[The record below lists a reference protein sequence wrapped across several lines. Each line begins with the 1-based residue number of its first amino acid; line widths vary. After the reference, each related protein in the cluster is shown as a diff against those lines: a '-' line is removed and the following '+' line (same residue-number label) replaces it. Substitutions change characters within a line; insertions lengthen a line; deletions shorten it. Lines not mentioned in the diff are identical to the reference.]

1 MAIRVSSVS
10 FPPLRGGGPRTA
22 QATVV
27 FPRTVLRAG
36 AALTHYAVG
45 FSGSDHHVGKLQIAL
60 DPVVNADSVT
70 VNVTYGVRDWS
81 GNWDDD
87 YTGDI
92 EFAVIAELVSSTAPP
107 PRTDVVIADAEFNQA
122 TQYFQSFRHL
132 DAEHALPD
140 NSIRLIGGKNLGVRV
155 YVDYDV
161 AGTTSPIAALSGEMR
176 ITATSGATTTI
187 APLAAIMPRP
197 QAAIDRGNVGH
208 TLNFMIPGI
217 WCEGQLD
224 MQIEVFDVAQPSPRS
239 TPFARTLRFVDVT
252 PLQVHAIA
260 VHYTGQGLNLPAPSV
275 NDVAGALDFTERI
288 YPVGEVALAGYQ
300 TQDYGSDL
308 KPSDDGDDTP
318 GFDGILDMLLDLRG
332 GGDELFVALLP
343 QGGIDTEI
351 DTTGWSIAGIERSGV
366 GVSFI
371 GDGAAVAHEIAHAFG
386 RDHAPCDDDARCDDP
401 KSPDDG
407 YPHYGTYPSDSIGEF
422 GFDPI
427 ANKVFDPATTFDF
440 MGYSSI
446 DWVSPYSYTALMS
459 GLPPTSGG
467 PVGNATSHAML
478 RRRPDSQRQGMGL
491 LLRLTLAADGT
502 VRLEPSFTHEVRRVP
517 LQGCG
522 KWNVVQRNG
531 KNEVLQC
538 VTLRIRDDCES
549 CPRTRRV
556 RQLVSRSAGAETLVI
571 VHDGKDVLVEPFG
584 EPPNVDAQLHSEND
598 QLEVRW
604 TSAEAAGNDI
614 WVLVQGLDPRGVW
627 RGLAARTRQ
636 QRIVLPRAQLTK
648 RRYSKLRLLAV
659 RKLAT
664 VVVDLPYEPVAV
676 TAAAQI
682 IVRVVA
688 PGVLKAWVVGDDGA
702 EPAQLRW
709 SDEFGAE
716 IGRGHTLDLRHRHS
730 LNVIRVSAVRGQR
743 LIPSR
748 VITLEHTHGALRI
761 AFDGIAGTWRN
772 VPIAA
777 HPGKPIHQH

>member
-1 MAIRVSSVS
+1 MAIRTSSVS

-45 FSGSDHHVGKLQIAL
+45 FSGSDHHFGNLQIAL

-92 EFAVIAELVSSTAPP
+92 EFAVIAELVSATAPP
-107 PRTDVVIADAEFNQA
+107 PRTDVVIADAELNQA

-155 YVDYDV
+155 YVDYDA
-161 AGTTSPIAALSGEMR
+161 AGTTSPIASLSGEMR
-176 ITATSGATTTI
+176 ITTASGATTTLG
-187 APLAAIMPRP
+187 ALSAILPRP
-197 QAAIDRGNVGH
+197 QAAIDRGNVAH

-224 MQIEVFDVAQPSPRS
+224 MEIEVFDAAQPSQRS
-239 TPFARTLRFVDVT
+239 APFARTLRFVDVT
-252 PLQVHAIA
+252 PLQVHAVAI
-260 VHYTGQGLNLPAPSV
+260 HYTGQGLDLPAPSV
-275 NDVAGALDFTERI
+275 ADVVAAFDFTERT
-288 YPVGEVALAGYQ
+288 YPIGEVTLAGYQ
-300 TQDYGSDL
+300 AQDYGDDL

-351 DTTGWSIAGIERSGV
+351 DTTGWSIGGIERSGV

-371 GDGAAVAHEIAHAFG
+371 GDGAALAHEIAHAFG

-401 KSPDDG
+401 KSPDDH
-407 YPHYGTYPSDSIGEF
+407 YPHYGIYPSDSIGEF

-427 ANKVFDPATTFDF
+427 ANKVWDPATAFDF
-440 MGYSSI
+440 MGYSGI
-446 DWVSPYSYTALMS
+446 DWVSPYTYAALMS
-459 GLPPTSGG
+459 ALPPTGGG
-467 PVGNATSHAML
+467 PVGSSTSRAML
-478 RRRPDSQRQGMGL
+478 RRRSDPERQGMGL
-491 LLRLTLAADGT
+491 LLRLTIAPDDT
-502 VRLEPSFTHEVRRVP
+502 VRLEASFTHEVRRVP

-522 KWNVVQRNG
+522 KWQVVQRNG
-531 KNEVLQC
+531 KGEVLQC
-538 VTLRIRDDCES
+538 VTLRIREDCDG
-549 CPRTRRV
+549 CRRTRRV
-556 RQLVSRSAGAETLVI
+556 RQLLSRSTGAETLAI
-571 VHDGKDVLVEPFG
+571 VHEGKDVLVEPFG
-584 EPPNVDAQLHSEND
+584 DPPKVEAQLHGEKD
-598 QLEVRW
+598 RLEVRW
-604 TSAEAAGNDI
+604 TSAEAAANDI
-614 WVLVQGLDPRGVW
+614 QVLVQGLDPLGVW
-627 RGLAARTRQ
+627 RGLAPRTRQ
-636 QRIVLPRAQLTK
+636 QRIMLPRAALTK
-648 RRYSKLRLLAV
+648 RRYRKLRLLAV

-664 VVVDLPYEPVAV
+664 VAIDLPYEPAAV

-688 PGVLKAWVVGDDGA
+688 PGVLKAWVVGDDGV

-716 IGRGHTLDLRHRHS
+716 IGRGHTLDLRHGHS
-730 LNVIRVSAVRGQR
+730 LNAVRVSAVRGQR

-748 VITLEHTHGALRI
+748 VIMLDRSHGALGI

-772 VPIAA
+772 VPVAP
-777 HPGKPIHQH
+777 HPGKPAHQH